1 MINIIYISS
10 SWCGPG
16 RMMKPI
22 FNKFVESQGDKITS
36 EIVNADENQELLA
49 KYAVRNIPTFI
60 FEQDGEVV
68 EKVVGVISLIKLEEI
83 VAKYESKN

>member
-1 MINIIYISS
+1 MNIIYVSAP
-10 SWCGPG
+10 WCGPCK
-16 RMMKPI
+16 MMKPI

>member
-1 MINIIYISS
+1 MNIIYVSAP
-10 SWCGPG
+10 WCGPCK
-16 RMMKPI
+16 MMIPI
-22 FNKFVESQGDKITS
+22 FNKCVEAQGDKITS

>member
-1 MINIIYISS
+1 MNIIYISS
-10 SWCGPG
+10 SWCGPCK
-16 RMMKPI
+16 MMKPI
-22 FNKFVESQGDKITS
+22 FNKFVEAQGDKITS

>member
-1 MINIIYISS
+1 
-10 SWCGPG
+10 
-16 RMMKPI
+16 MKPI
-22 FNKFVESQGDKITS
+22 FNKFVEAQGDKITS

>member
-1 MINIIYISS
+1 MNIIYVSAP
-10 SWCGPG
+10 WCALCIK
-16 RMMKPI
+16 MKPI

-36 EIVNADENQELLA
+36 EIVNADENQELLQ
-49 KYAVRNIPTFI
+49 KYNVGNIPTVI
-60 FEQDGEVV
+60 FEQDGELV

>member
-1 MINIIYISS
+1 
-10 SWCGPG
+10 
-16 RMMKPI
+16 MKPI

-36 EIVNADENQELLA
+36 EIVNADENQELLQ
-49 KYAVRNIPTFI
+49 KYNVGNIPTVI
-60 FEQDGEVV
+60 FEQDGELV

>member
-1 MINIIYISS
+1 
-10 SWCGPG
+10 
-16 RMMKPI
+16 MKPI